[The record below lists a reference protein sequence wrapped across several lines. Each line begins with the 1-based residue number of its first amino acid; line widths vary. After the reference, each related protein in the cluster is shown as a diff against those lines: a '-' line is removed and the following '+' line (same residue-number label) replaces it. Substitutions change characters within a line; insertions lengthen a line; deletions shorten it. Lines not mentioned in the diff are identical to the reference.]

1 MKYENPAL
9 FYEEQKQRAITIQQ
23 ELKKK
28 LIYSSII
35 RFTVFLLTVFSLYY
49 YFGEAKFMI
58 GSLVIGISLFLFL
71 VSKHTDLQRKRDV
84 INSKI
89 AINDLELKVLNKEKV
104 DLDTGEEFI
113 NPRHFFSYD
122 IDLFGRGSFFQ
133 FLNRTATLSG
143 KKKLASVLT
152 ENHIDHI
159 EKKQKAIQELAEKAE
174 WRQDFTAKAQQV
186 KTETKE
192 EKILE
197 LLNSH
202 VSFIPKSFK
211 AISIGFSVIS
221 FLMIAGIFFELIP
234 SWLIM
239 IWFFLGLGITGRFV
253 KKIGDLYANV
263 SRMKSNFQQYHLLLD
278 MIENTSFE
286 TEILKEQHQLI
297 RTENLKASEV
307 LKEFS
312 KAIDALDQRN
322 NIFFGIIGN
331 GLFLWDIQQILKIE
345 KWISEYHGLVE
356 NWFSVLAFFDAE
368 NSLAN
373 YAFNHPKYTFSK
385 IENNGTV
392 IESKELGHPLLD
404 EKVRID
410 NNYTIHSKEFFI
422 ITGANMAGKSTFL
435 RTVSLSI
442 VMSNIGLPVC
452 AKSFSYSPIKLI
464 TSMRTSDSLAD
475 DSSYF
480 FSELTRLK
488 FIVEEMK
495 NDRYFIILDEIL
507 KGTNSKDKAEGSQ
520 KFVTKLVHSGSTGI
534 IATHDLSL
542 CRMED
547 EFKQVKNF
555 YFDAEIINDEL
566 HFDYHFKTGVC
577 KNMNASF
584 LLKKMEIV

>member
-1 MKYENPAL
+1 MKYDNPAL
-9 FYEEQKQRAITIQQ
+9 FYEEQKQQATTIQQ

-35 RFTVFLLTVFSLYY
+35 RFTVFLLTVFALYY
-49 YFGEAKFMI
+49 YFGDAKFMI
-58 GSLVIGISLFLFL
+58 GSLIIGISLFLFL
-71 VSKHTDLQRKRDV
+71 VSKHTDLQRKRNE

-89 AINDLELKVLNKEKV
+89 AINDLELKILNKEKV
-104 DLDTGEEFI
+104 TLETGEEFI
-113 NPRHFFSYD
+113 NPKHFYSYD
-122 IDLFGRGSFFQ
+122 IDLFGKGSFFQ

-143 KKKLASVLT
+143 KKKLASILT
-152 ENHIDHI
+152 ENHIENI
-159 EKKQKAIQELAEKAE
+159 QKKQKAIQELAEKAI

-192 EKILE
+192 EKIISFLK
-197 LLNSH
+197 SH
-202 VSFIPKSFK
+202 VSFIPTSFK
-211 AISIGFSVIS
+211 GISIAFSSIS
-221 FLMIAGIFFELIP
+221 FLLILAIFFEFIP
-234 SWLIM
+234 FTILFL
-239 IWFFLGLGITGRFV
+239 WFFIGLGITGRFL
-253 KKIGDLYANV
+253 KKIGVLYEEV
-263 SRMKSNFQQYHLLLD
+263 SKMKSNFQQYHLLLN
-278 MIENTSFE
+278 MIENTSFD
-286 TEILKEQHQLI
+286 TEILKGQHQLI
-297 RTENLKASEV
+297 RTKNKKASEV
-307 LKEFS
+307 LRQFS

-345 KWISEYHGLVE
+345 KWISEHKNLVE

-373 YAFNHPKYTFSK
+373 YTFNHPTYTFPK
-385 IENNGTV
+385 IVNNETV
-392 IESKELGHPLLD
+392 IQAKELGHPLLD

-410 NNYTIHSKEFFI
+410 NDYTIHSKEFFI

-452 AKSFSYSPIKLI
+452 AKSFAYSPIKLI

-495 NDRYFIILDEIL
+495 NDTYFIILDEIL

-542 CRMED
+542 CKMEED
-547 EFKQVKNF
+547 FSQVKNF

-566 HFDYHFKTGVC
+566 HFDYHFKNGVC

-584 LLKKMEIV
+584 LLRKMEIV